1 MKSGSTTVYQG
12 SKKINLLKSAS
23 IVVMAFVITSPAFG
37 QSVTITNKRETSIST
52 STADGG
58 SPANIIVDDEGEI
71 EISSGTVV
79 TVDSDNTVKVDG
91 ILDNRTLSNGIG
103 IHYQTE
109 LGETLISGYSGAGD
123 IVVGTVDNDD
133 NEGSNNFGILIDG
146 DGTFQGDIEGFRNA
160 DFIVRGTNS
169 AGISVQANMIGN
181 IVVDDITIEH
191 ANSNGIEILGNLTG
205 NIEVNNRIDVDA
217 EGSHGIYIGADVDG
231 QIRNIGFI
239 DAGKDITRDI
249 RFNELPAVGAIAS
262 VRVSGNLTGGIA
274 NDIIFQDSNGN
285 IVELNES
292 ESTAGYSRNNGTI
305 NSFAGGHTILITPE
319 KVSSTG
325 WTDITIGNT
334 GSFYGDYSILN
345 QRGIKATGR
354 NPGQDVTSILI
365 TGASQGGT
373 NYTTT
378 LDFGIYNGFFGEIDT
393 QSSDADATTLRIGS
407 GASVPEFINNGVF
420 NTKVNAA
427 VNSEGN
433 FIGDGGS
440 AYGIVIDQGGSL
452 QSFENPGI
460 FTVQAGGNNQ
470 EAVGILDHSGTLSNF
485 SNTNLFRVL
494 SSANDSV
501 LTAVDLS
508 NNSTGV
514 TFFNSGI
521 IRGDIYLG
529 DGVNNITL
537 EGFTLSEITTR
548 TQEFIDAGLS
558 EEEYLPLLERD
569 IEGTIFLKG
578 GSATLEMSDNSAL
591 RGGIVSPNGNL
602 EVTLRDQSELSVN
615 TDLGLNVTNI
625 DVQDQSVIKI
635 NVQSIDNFVGGIN
648 ASGTVE
654 FSPQS
659 NLDISVFGI
668 VLNEETFN
676 IVTAANLIID
686 DDVNIQNLGSNS
698 FVYDLSTEHIG
709 NGINLNVRRRSSAE
723 LGLSETFG
731 NIYEASIGAFST
743 DDDVARYLG
752 SIETEEEFNVF
763 YKSLMPLGFS
773 QTVNQTIRNANNLSL
788 GAVSSQ
794 LDGLRRLIK
803 RVPPSRVLN
812 GVWIQEFA
820 GIYDYDGGIHER
832 GSNTFNF
839 GLAAGYEFAAS
850 ERGVIGASISYNIAD
865 TKFHGEEDDRLAVQ
879 NTQIGLY
886 SALWLEN
893 FFLENQAS
901 IGYLDFSGDRF
912 VSLEDDVREVN
923 SDWNGLQYSGTIKAG
938 YEFELGPIA
947 ITPTAG
953 LNYTNVKQKEYTEVN
968 GGSALDLNVLE
979 NNRDSLTTDLK
990 LEIAHRTEFKT
1001 DDVIDS
1007 VMSIVLQG
1015 GWSQQLKDDPIE
1027 MTAKF
1032 ASTDE
1037 FFTIYGD
1044 PIDKNNFQAG
1054 LGVYFTA
1061 NYFAF
1066 TIRYDAEWRDQY
1078 LGHSANM
1085 NLRARF

>member
-1 MKSGSTTVYQG
+1 MSVS
-12 SKKINLLKSAS
+12 
-23 IVVMAFVITSPAFG
+23 VVAMSFIISPAFG
-37 QSVTITNKRETSIST
+37 QSVTITDKRETPIST
-52 STADGG
+52 STASNG
-58 SPANIIVDDEGEI
+58 SPANIIVDEEGEI
-71 EISSGTVV
+71 EVSTGTAVI
-79 TVDSDNTVKVDG
+79 VDSDNTVTVDG
-91 ILDNRTLSNGIG
+91 LIDNRTVSNGVG
-103 IHYQTE
+103 VNYQTE
-109 LGETLISGYSGAGD
+109 LGETLISGYSGGGD
-123 IVVGTVDNDD
+123 IVVGTLDNNDD
-133 NEGSNNFGILIDG
+133 EGTNNFGILIDG
-146 DGTFQGDIEGFRNA
+146 EGTFQGDIDADTNA
-160 DFIVRGTNS
+160 DFVVRGKNS
-169 AGISVQANMIGN
+169 AGISIRTNMIGN
-181 IVVDDITIEH
+181 IIVDDITVEH
-191 ANSNGIEILGNLTG
+191 ANSNGIEILDNLTG
-205 NIEVNNRIDVDA
+205 NIEVNNRIDAAA
-217 EGSHGIYIGADVDG
+217 EGSHGIYIGADMDG

-239 DAGKDITRDI
+239 DAGTDITRDI

-262 VRVSGNLTGGIA
+262 VRVSSNLTGGIA

-285 IVELNES
+285 IVELNEG
-292 ESTAGYSRNNGTI
+292 ESTSGYSRNNGTI
-305 NSFAGGHTILITPE
+305 NSFAGGQTILITPE
-319 KVSSTG
+319 KVSTTG

-334 GSFYGDYSILN
+334 ESFYGDYSIMN
-345 QRGIKATGR
+345 QRNITAIGR

-378 LDFGIYNGFFGEIDT
+378 LDFGIYNGLWGDIDT

-407 GASVPEFINNGVF
+407 GASVPEFINNGRF
-420 NTKVNAA
+420 ETKVNAS
-427 VNSEGN
+427 VNDEGI
-433 FIGDGGS
+433 FVGDGGS

-452 QSFENPGI
+452 QSFENSGVFI
-460 FTVQAGGNNQ
+460 VESGGNNQ
-470 EAVGILDHSGTLSNF
+470 EAYGILDHSGTLTNF
-485 SNTNLFRVL
+485 SNTNSFLVL
-494 SSANDSV
+494 SSASDSV
-501 LTAVDLS
+501 LTALDLS
-508 NNSTGV
+508 NNSTGI
-514 TFFNSGI
+514 TFFNSGT

-537 EGFTLSEITTR
+537 EGLNPAEIATR
-548 TQEFIDAGLS
+548 TQEFIDADLT

-569 IEGTIFLKG
+569 IDGTIFLKG

-602 EVTLRDQSELSVN
+602 DITLRDQSELSVN
-615 TDLGLNVTNI
+615 TDLGLNVMNMDI
-625 DVQDQSVIKI
+625 QDQSVVKI
-635 NVQSIDNFVGGIN
+635 NVQSVDGFVSGIN

-659 NLDISVFGI
+659 TLDISVLGI
-668 VLNEETFN
+668 VRNEETFN
-676 IVTAANLIID
+676 IVSAANLIID
-686 DDVNIQNLGSNS
+686 NDVNTQNLGSAS
-698 FVYDLSTEHIG
+698 FVYDLSTEHVG
-709 NGINLNVRRRSSAE
+709 NEINLNVRRRTSAE
-723 LGLSETFG
+723 LGLSDTFG
-731 NIYEASIGAFST
+731 NIYEASVGAFVT
-743 DDDVARYLG
+743 DVDVARYIG
-752 SIETEEEFNVF
+752 SIENEEDFNAF

-773 QTVNQTIRNANNLSL
+773 QATNQAIRNANNISL

-820 GIYDYDGGIHER
+820 GIYDYDGSIHER

-865 TKFHGEEDDRLAVQ
+865 IKFHGEADDRLAVQ

-886 SALWLEN
+886 SAFWLDN

-912 VSLEDDVREVN
+912 VSLGEEMREVN
-923 SDWNGLQYSGTIKAG
+923 SDWNGLQYSGNIKAG

-953 LNYTNVKQKEYTEVN
+953 LSYTNVKQKEYTEVN
-968 GGSALDLNVLE
+968 GGPALDLNVLE
-979 NNRDSLTTDLK
+979 NNRDSLATDLK

-1007 VMSIVLQG
+1007 VMSVVLQG

-1037 FFTIYGD
+1037 FFKIYGD

-1054 LGVYFTA
+1054 LGIYFTA

>member
-1 MKSGSTTVYQG
+1 MKSGSTSALKS
-12 SKKINLLKSAS
+12 SKKIHLLMSAS
-23 IVVMAFVITSPAFG
+23 VMAISFVISPAFG
-37 QSVTITNKRETSIST
+37 QSITITNKRETPIST

-58 SPANIIVDDEGEI
+58 SPANIIVDDDGEI
-71 EISSGTVV
+71 EVSSGTAVS
-79 TVDSDNTVKVDG
+79 VDSDNTVKVDG
-91 ILDNRTLSNGIG
+91 ILDNRTISNGIG
-103 IHYQTE
+103 VHYQTE
-109 LGETLISGYSGAGD
+109 MGETLISGYSGIGD
-123 IVVGTVDNDD
+123 ISVGSIDND
-133 NEGSNNFGILIDG
+133 NNVGSNNFGILIDG
-146 DGTFQGDIEGFRNA
+146 DGTFQGDIIGSRNA
-160 DFIVRGTNS
+160 DFTVRGTNS
-169 AGISVQANMIGN
+169 AGISVQTNMIGN
-181 IVVDDITIEH
+181 ISIDDLTVGN
-191 ANSNGIEILGNLTG
+191 ANSNGIKILGNLTG
-205 NIEVNNRIDVDA
+205 NIEVNNRLDVDA

-249 RFNELPAVGAIAS
+249 RFNEVPAVGAIAAI
-262 VRVSGNLTGGIA
+262 RVSSNLTGGIA

-285 IVELNES
+285 IVELNEN
-292 ESTAGYSRNNGTI
+292 ESTSGYSRNNGTL
-305 NSFAGGHTILITPE
+305 NAFAGGQTILITPE

-334 GSFYGDYSILN
+334 GSLYGDYSIVN
-345 QRGIKATGR
+345 QRNILASGR
-354 NPGQDVTSILI
+354 NTGQDVTSILI

-373 NYTTT
+373 DYTAT
-378 LDFGIYNGFFGEIDT
+378 LDFGIYNGLWGEIDT
-393 QSSDADATTLRIGS
+393 QTIDADATTLRIGA
-407 GASVPEFINNGVF
+407 GASVPEFINNGMVD
-420 NTKVNAA
+420 TKVIAS
-427 VNSEGN
+427 VDDEGN
-433 FIGDGGS
+433 FNGDGGN
-440 AYGIVIDQGGSL
+440 AYGIVIDQGGFL
-452 QSFENPGI
+452 QSFENSGV
-460 FTVQAGGNNQ
+460 FTVEAGGNNQ
-470 EAVGILDHSGTLSNF
+470 EAVGILDRSGTLSNF
-485 SNTNLFRVL
+485 SNTNLFSVR

-508 NNSTGV
+508 NNSTGI
-514 TFFNSGI
+514 TFYNSGI
-521 IRGDIYLG
+521 IEGDIYLG
-529 DGVNNITL
+529 NGVNNITL
-537 EGFTLSEITTR
+537 EGLSTSEIATR
-548 TQEFIDAGLS
+548 TQDFIDADLT
-558 EEEYLPLLERD
+558 EDEYLPLLERD

-602 EVTLRDQSELSVN
+602 DITLRDQSELSVN
-615 TDLGLNVTNI
+615 TDLGLNATNI
-625 DVQDQSVIKI
+625 DILDQSVIKI
-635 NVQSIDNFVGGIN
+635 NIQSVDNFVGGIN

-659 NLDISVFGI
+659 NLDISVLGI

-676 IVTAANLIID
+676 IVTAGNLIID
-686 DDVNIQNLGSNS
+686 DDVNIQNLGSTL
-698 FVYDLSTEHIG
+698 FVYDLEAEHVG
-709 NGINLNVRRRSSAE
+709 NDINLNVRRRTSEE

-731 NIYEASIGAFST
+731 NIYEASIGAFGA

-752 SIETEEEFNVF
+752 SIETEEDF
-763 YKSLMPLGFS
+763 YTFYRSLMPLGFS
-773 QTVNQTIRNANNLSL
+773 QATNQAIRNTNNISL

-803 RVPPSRVLN
+803 RAPPSRVLN

-850 ERGVIGASISYNIAD
+850 DRGVIGASISYNIAD
-865 TKFHGEEDDRLAVQ
+865 IKFSGEADDRLAVQ
-879 NTQIGLY
+879 NAQIGLY
-886 SALWLEN
+886 SAFWLEN

-912 VSLEDDVREVN
+912 VSLGDDLREIN
-923 SDWNGLQYSGTIKAG
+923 SDWNGLQYSGNIKAG

-947 ITPTAG
+947 ITPTAV
-953 LNYTNVKQKEYTEVN
+953 LNYINVKQKEYTEVN
-968 GGSALDLNVLE
+968 GGPALNLNVLE

-990 LEIAHRTEFKT
+990 LEVAHRTEFMT
-1001 DDVIDS
+1001 DSVVNS

-1037 FFTIYGD
+1037 FFKIYGD
-1044 PIDKNNFQAG
+1044 PIDKNSFQAG

-1085 NLRARF
+1085 NIRARF